1 MAEQFLSI
9 EAHNEF
15 VKRMDDE
22 NNRQNHR
29 LETVERAI
37 SQLNELVTSVKVL
50 AVNVE
55 SITKEIKE
63 QGERLKD
70 IEGKPAKRWETV
82 VGCVITG
89 IVGAAISY
97 FITH

>member
-1 MAEQFLSI
+1 MSEQFLSL

-29 LETVERAI
+29 IENVERAI
-37 SQLNELVTSVKVL
+37 SQFNELVTSVKVL
-50 AVNVE
+50 AVSVE
-55 SITKEIKE
+55 NISKKIDD
-63 QGERLKD
+63 QGIRLKE
-70 IEGKPAKRWETV
+70 IEGKPAKKWETAV
-82 VGCVITG
+82 LAVITAL
-89 IVGAAISY
+89 VGAAVSY